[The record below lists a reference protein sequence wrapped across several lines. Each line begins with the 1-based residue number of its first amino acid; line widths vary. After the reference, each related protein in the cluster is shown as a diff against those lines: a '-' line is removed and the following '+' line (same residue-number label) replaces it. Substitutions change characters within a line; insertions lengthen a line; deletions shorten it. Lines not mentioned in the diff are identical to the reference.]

1 MMEEKILMINDVA
14 EYLKISRGTVYNLME
29 KGELKYFKVGNLTR
43 FKMSDV
49 IEYVEKQ
56 SKAQAKPKGK

>member
-1 MMEEKILMINDVA
+1 MEEKIMTINEVA

-29 KGELKYFKVGNLTR
+29 KGDLPFFKVSNLTR

-49 IEYVEKQ
+49 IQYVERQ
-56 SKAQAKPKGK
+56 SNAQAKSKGK